1 MPRAKALIVR
11 VEDRPGVLGEVMS
24 ALGAKKINVRAVH
37 GGNEEGQG
45 IIRLVADKFAA
56 AKKVL
61 ASRGWTPQEEEVLEV
76 EVSDRPGA
84 LGSVA
89 QRLGDAGV
97 NVKYVFVGP
106 GGARKATVFLAVS
119 DLKAA
124 VKALR

>member
-45 IIRLVADKFAA
+45 VIRLVADKFGA

-76 EVSDRPGA
+76 EVSDKPGA
-84 LGSVA
+84 LGDVA
-89 QRLGDAGV
+89 KRLGDAGI
-97 NVKYVFVGP
+97 NIKYVFVGP

-124 VKALR
+124 LKALR

>member
-124 VKALR
+124 LKALR

>member
-97 NVKYVFVGP
+97 NIKYVFVGP

-124 VKALR
+124 LKALR

>member
-45 IIRLVADKFAA
+45 IIRLVADKFGA

-76 EVSDRPGA
+76 EVSDKPGA
-84 LGSVA
+84 LGDVA
-89 QRLGDAGV
+89 KRLGDAGI
-97 NVKYVFVGP
+97 NIKYVFVGP

-124 VKALR
+124 LKALR

>member
-76 EVSDRPGA
+76 EVSDKPGA
-84 LGSVA
+84 LGDVA
-89 QRLGDAGV
+89 KRLGDAGI
-97 NVKYVFVGP
+97 NIKYVFVGP

-124 VKALR
+124 LKALR

>member
-1 MPRAKALIVR
+1 
-11 VEDRPGVLGEVMS
+11 VLGEVMS

-124 VKALR
+124 LKALR

>member
-45 IIRLVADKFAA
+45 VIRLVADKFGA

-124 VKALR
+124 LKALR